1 MAISTGVEG
10 TFRLGD
16 AFSKSF
22 SAFGRHFMT
31 FFLLTVIAN
40 IPNYVFQWASV
51 SPPAAPGALPAFNPW
66 AFLVL
71 PVGILCSTIATGAIT
86 YGVVQDLRDGPVS
99 IGEAIAIAARRFLP
113 MFGVALAVGI
123 LVFLGSILL
132 VVPGLIVGCM
142 YFVAAPVCIA
152 ERAGVGAS
160 LRRSRFLT
168 KGHRWQIFGA
178 YLLII
183 VLGVI
188 VVGVIAAGV
197 AGAILM
203 IGPGGASILRNTGA
217 ATIVQDAVQAIFG
230 AFIAVLAAVFYYQLR
245 VAKEGID
252 VTKIASVFD

>member
-1 MAISTGVEG
+1 MAMSHGVEG

-16 AFSKSF
+16 VFSKSF
-22 SAFGRHFMT
+22 SMFGRHFVV

-40 IPNYVFQWASV
+40 IPNYVFQWALV
-51 SPPAAPGALPAFNPW
+51 SPPPAPGALPTFNPW
-66 AFLVL
+66 ALLAL
-71 PVGILCSTIATGAIT
+71 PVAIVCSTIATGAIT
-86 YGVVQDLRDGPVS
+86 YGVVQDLRDGQVS

-113 MFGVALAVGI
+113 MFGVAFAVGI
-123 LVFLGSILL
+123 LVFLGTILL
-132 VVPGLIVGCM
+132 LVPGFIVGCM

-183 VLGVI
+183 LLGVI
-188 VVGVIAAGV
+188 VVGVIAAAM

-203 IGPGGASILRNTGA
+203 IGPGEAAILRNAGA
-217 ATIVQDAVQAIFG
+217 ATIVQNGVGAVFG
-230 AFIAVLAAVFYYQLR
+230 AFIAVLAAVLYYQLR
-245 VAKEGID
+245 VAKEGVD
-252 VTKIASVFD
+252 LAKIASVFD

>member
-1 MAISTGVEG
+1 M
-10 TFRLGD
+10 
-16 AFSKSF
+16 
-22 SAFGRHFMT
+22 FGRHFVV

-40 IPNYVFQWASV
+40 IPNYVFQWALV
-51 SPPAAPGALPAFNPW
+51 SPPPAPGALPTFNPW
-66 AFLVL
+66 AFLAM
-71 PVGILCSTIATGAIT
+71 PVGIVCSTIAAGAIT
-86 YGVVQDLRDGPVS
+86 YGVVQDLRDGQVS

-113 MFGVALAVGI
+113 MFGVALAFGI
-123 LVFLGSILL
+123 LVFLGAILL
-132 VVPGLIVGCM
+132 IVPAFIISCM

-178 YLLII
+178 YLLIL
-183 VLGVI
+183 VLGLI
-188 VVGVIAAGV
+188 AAGVIAAGV

-203 IGPGGASILRNTGA
+203 IGPGEWAVLRNAGVPTILQNAVGA
-217 ATIVQDAVQAIFG
+217 LFG

-252 VTKIASVFD
+252 LAKIASVFD